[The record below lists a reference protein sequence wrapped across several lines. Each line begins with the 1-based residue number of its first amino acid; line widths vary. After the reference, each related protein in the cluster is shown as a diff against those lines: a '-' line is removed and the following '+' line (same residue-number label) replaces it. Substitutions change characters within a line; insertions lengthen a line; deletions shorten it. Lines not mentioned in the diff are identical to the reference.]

1 MKTLYLDMD
10 GVIANF
16 EKRYYDLFN
25 QTPGEGRDRKDFSKN
40 WEVFVRGENFSTLEK
55 WPGADELLKEVSDY
69 QKKGIK
75 VEILSSS
82 GGEKFHNEVTA
93 QKIEWLKK
101 HGLDYK
107 PNIVP
112 GRKHKKDWATPD
124 SILIDDTPDVIEA
137 FNKAGGI
144 GILHKDLGE
153 TLNQLKNAVE
163 KPLNSSI

>member
-16 EKRYYDLFN
+16 EKRYHELFD
-25 QTPGEGRDRKDFSKN
+25 QTPEEGRDRKEFGNN
-40 WEVFVRGENFSTLEK
+40 WPIFVKGNNFSNLEK
-55 WPGADELLKEVSDY
+55 WPGADELLKVVADY
-69 QKKGIK
+69 HKKGVK

-82 GGEKFHNEVTA
+82 GGQKFHGEVTA
-93 QKIEWLKK
+93 QKISWLKK
-101 HGLDYK
+101 HGISYK
-107 PNIVP
+107 ANIVP

-124 SILIDDTPDVIEA
+124 TILIDDTPDVIED

-153 TLNQLKNAVE
+153 TLKKLKSVLE
-163 KPLNSSI
+163 KH

>member
-16 EKRYYDLFN
+16 EKRYYELFS
-25 QTPGEGRDRKDFSKN
+25 QTPEEGRDRKQFSTN
-40 WEVFVRGENFSTLEK
+40 WPVFVLGGNFANLEK
-55 WPGADELLKEVSDY
+55 WPGADELLKVVEDY
-69 QKKGIK
+69 HNKGVK

-82 GGEKFHNEVTA
+82 GGEKFHEEVTA
-93 QKIEWLKK
+93 QKLSWLRN
-101 HGLDYK
+101 HGITYK
-107 PNIVP
+107 ANIVP
-112 GRKHKKDWATPD
+112 GRKHKRDWANAD

-153 TLNQLKNAVE
+153 TLKTLQSAIENH
-163 KPLNSSI
+163 